1 MIENYFPTSFY
12 IEKNLLDDVY
22 CSSLIS
28 KCEQIKK
35 EQPSQKTGWRCPT
48 YTSSFNLL
56 EIHDFHPLLNE
67 MHKHVNL
74 FAEQLGSK
82 YDYKELDAWFNVYG
96 KGDYQEFH
104 YHIERRLSAVYCL
117 QTTDEMPALTFR
129 NPLEPEM
136 LPLKNLQ
143 RHNESI
149 GFKLPQNTLIIFR
162 SYVEHMVEEV
172 KTEGQRITFAVNY

>member
-1 MIENYFPTSFY
+1 
-12 IEKNLLDDVY
+12 
-22 CSSLIS
+22 
-28 KCEQIKK
+28 
-35 EQPSQKTGWRCPT
+35 
-48 YTSSFNLL
+48 
-56 EIHDFHPLLNE
+56 

-117 QTTDEMPALTFR
+117 QTTDDMPALTFR

-149 GFKLPQNTLIIFR
+149 SFKLPQNTLIIFR